1 MSTYTGRHRTATT
14 SSHSKTFAKVALTGA
29 AVGATGFLFAPGAAN
44 AAPLSEWDAL
54 AQCES
59 GGNWGI
65 NTGNGFQ
72 GGLQFSPS
80 TWSGYGGGEFA
91 ATANQATREQQ
102 IIVAERVL
110 AGQGWGAWPS
120 CSARS
125 RPGGACSRGRA
136 HRRGPHCDP
145 HRRGCRSWHRG
156 SGRRGRCA
164 VQRAQG
170 RGRRPLRRQQGGRG
184 QLHGHLLR
192 FELTLRRSP
201 HASGRACQA
210 AGMRIA
216 CPGRFAI
223 SRSTFRPHGTQKPAP
238 RPLAA

>member
-14 SSHSKTFAKVALTGA
+14 SSHTKTFAKVALTGA

-44 AAPLSEWDAL
+44 AAPISEWDAL

-59 GGNWGI
+59 GGNWAI

-120 CSARS
+120 CSSQLGLSGAPQERTLADFDQAPAQEAPAAPAAPAEAEEEEPTAEAHIATLIAEAAARGIEV
-125 RPGGACSRGRA
+125 PADQVEAQYEANKDLVDGQYLENKEAVDNFMA
-136 HRRGPHCDP
+136 TYF
-145 HRRGCRSWHRG
+145 G
-156 SGRRGRCA
+156 SN
-164 VQRAQG
+164 
-170 RGRRPLRRQQGGRG
+170 
-184 QLHGHLLR
+184 
-192 FELTLRRSP
+192 
-201 HASGRACQA
+201 
-210 AGMRIA
+210 
-216 CPGRFAI
+216 
-223 SRSTFRPHGTQKPAP
+223 
-238 RPLAA
+238 

>member
-14 SSHSKTFAKVALTGA
+14 SSHTKTFAKVALTGA

-65 NTGNGFQ
+65 DTGNGFQ

-91 ATANQATREQQ
+91 ATANQASREQQ

-120 CSARS
+120 CSS
-125 RPGGACSRGRA
+125 QLGLSGASQER
-136 HRRGPHCDP
+136 
-145 HRRGCRSWHRG
+145 
-156 SGRRGRCA
+156 
-164 VQRAQG
+164 
-170 RGRRPLRRQQGGRG
+170 
-184 QLHGHLLR
+184 
-192 FELTLRRSP
+192 TL
-201 HASGRACQA
+201 ADFDQA
-210 AGMRIA
+210 
-216 CPGRFAI
+216 
-223 SRSTFRPHGTQKPAP
+223 PAP
-238 RPLAA
+238 ATPEAPAAEAEPTAEAHIATLIAEAAARGIDVPADEVAAQYNAHKDEVDGHYVDNKEAVDNFMATYFGSN

>member
-14 SSHSKTFAKVALTGA
+14 SSHTKTFAKVALTGA

-65 NTGNGFQ
+65 DTGNGFQ

-91 ATANQATREQQ
+91 ATANQASREQQ

-120 CSARS
+120 CSS
-125 RPGGACSRGRA
+125 QLGLSGASQER
-136 HRRGPHCDP
+136 
-145 HRRGCRSWHRG
+145 
-156 SGRRGRCA
+156 
-164 VQRAQG
+164 
-170 RGRRPLRRQQGGRG
+170 
-184 QLHGHLLR
+184 
-192 FELTLRRSP
+192 TL
-201 HASGRACQA
+201 ADFDQA
-210 AGMRIA
+210 
-216 CPGRFAI
+216 
-223 SRSTFRPHGTQKPAP
+223 PAP
-238 RPLAA
+238 AAPEAPAAEAEPTAEAHIATLIAEAAARGIDVPADEVAAQYNAHKDEVDGHYVDNKEAVDNFMATYFGSN

>member
-14 SSHSKTFAKVALTGA
+14 SSHTKTFAKVALTGA

-91 ATANQATREQQ
+91 ATANQASREQQ

-120 CSARS
+120 CSSQLGLSGASQERTLADFDQAPAAPAAPAADAAPAQEEEPTAEAHIATLIAEAAARGIEV
-125 RPGGACSRGRA
+125 PADQVEAQYNA
-136 HRRGPHCDP
+136 HKDEVDGQYLNNKE
-145 HRRGCRSWHRG
+145 
-156 SGRRGRCA
+156 A
-164 VQRAQG
+164 VDNFMATY
-170 RGRRPLRRQQGGRG
+170 
-184 QLHGHLLR
+184 
-192 FELTLRRSP
+192 F
-201 HASGRACQA
+201 
-210 AGMRIA
+210 
-216 CPGRFAI
+216 
-223 SRSTFRPHGTQKPAP
+223 GTN
-238 RPLAA
+238 